1 MSQQAELFRNP
12 LFRWGMPAMTSLMV
26 IGIAF
31 FVVED
36 QMVRV
41 LMLLVA
47 ALDILVTP
55 QILERAARS
64 A

>member
-1 MSQQAELFRNP
+1 
-12 LFRWGMPAMTSLMV
+12 MPAMTSLMV
-26 IGIAF
+26 VGIAF
-31 FVVED
+31 FIVED

>member
-1 MSQQAELFRNP
+1 MSQQAELFTSP
-12 LFRWGMPAMTSLMV
+12 LFRWGMPAMTSLIV
-26 IGIAF
+26 IGIAVF
-31 FVVED
+31 IIED
-36 QMVRV
+36 QLLRV

-64 A
+64 G